1 MRQRTA
7 TQRSHGHKSL
17 TKAEAIGRQERLM
30 SRNRINIE
38 GEDRGYA
45 NVRFGRTLAIA
56 LSTLVIGGALV
67 LAQGNGV
74 KAANGATVQVAV
86 VKVAVA
92 ETVALAPTTPQAAVT
107 QVQPRKAVRV
117 IPLYNIPADQAA
129 AQR

>member
-1 MRQRTA
+1 
-7 TQRSHGHKSL
+7 
-17 TKAEAIGRQERLM
+17 M

>member
-1 MRQRTA
+1 
-7 TQRSHGHKSL
+7 
-17 TKAEAIGRQERLM
+17 M

-45 NVRFGRTLAIA
+45 NVRFSRTLAIA

-74 KAANGATVQVAV
+74 KAANGATGQVAV

-92 ETVALAPTTPQAAVT
+92 EIVAPVAPQAAVT
-107 QVQPRKAVRV
+107 QIQPRKAVRV
-117 IPLYNIPADQAA
+117 IPLYNIPADQAVA
-129 AQR
+129 RR